1 MAGTS
6 GKVAAHAVAIA
17 LLVAG
22 CSDIDTYGN
31 HVPPFDVA
39 THFTYDPVVKFEAQ
53 NQGDLQHWCTAQK
66 GTLTGDGLGCI
77 VATDYVIDEGWPCYE
92 AVTRGLP
99 DDHATSTQRELD
111 AICNGWVP

>member
-31 HVPPFDVA
+31 HVPPFDVP
-39 THFTYDPVVKFEAQ
+39 THFTYDPVVKFEAA
-53 NQGDLQHWCTAQK
+53 NVTILQDWCRGQH
-66 GTLTGDGLGCI
+66 GELSGDGLGCI
-77 VATDYVIDEGWPCYE
+77 VATDYAIDKGWPCYE
-92 AVTRGLP
+92 ALTRGLP
-99 DDHATSTQRELD
+99 DDHATSTRHELD
-111 AICNGWVP
+111 AICNGWTP